1 VSALVHSE
9 LLKFR
14 TTRAWIGFVLA
25 LAAISAV
32 ASAGTVGSAS
42 GLERGTSHFARDVLQ
57 SSLFATLIAFIVG
70 ITCVTSEW
78 RHGTITRTFL
88 GAPRRP
94 RVLAAKELTVALLSA
109 SFAALA
115 LVVVLCVAIPWLA
128 VEGSSLGLGADG
140 LPLAV
145 RILAA
150 TVLWGALGVGVGAV
164 VQNQTVAL
172 VASIIW
178 ILLGEAL
185 IRVLLDLVDLGGLA
199 DYLPGRA
206 LSAFD
211 GSVEDGLSMW
221 GAAAV
226 ASAWVVA
233 LGALG
238 GLRASRQDVT

>member
-1 VSALVHSE
+1 MSALVRSE

-25 LAAISAV
+25 LAAISV
-32 ASAGTVGSAS
+32 IASAGTVGGAS
-42 GLERGTSHFARDVLQ
+42 DLERGTPQLARDILQ
-57 SSLFATLIAFIVG
+57 SSLFSTLVAFIVG
-70 ITCVTSEW
+70 VTCVTSEW

-88 GAPRRP
+88 GSPRRT
-94 RVLAAKELTVALLSA
+94 RVLVAKELAVVLLSV

-115 LVVVLCVAIPWLA
+115 LAAVLCLAIAWLA
-128 VEGSSLGLGADG
+128 VEGSSLGLDAHG
-140 LPLAV
+140 LPLIV

-150 TVLWGALGVGVGAV
+150 TVLWGALGVGVGAL

-172 VASIIW
+172 VASIVW

-185 IRVLLDLVDLGGLA
+185 IRVLLELVDLGGLA

-211 GSVEDGLSMW
+211 GSVDDGLSMW
-221 GAAAV
+221 AAAGV
-226 ASAWVVA
+226 ALAWVAV

-238 GLRASRQDVT
+238 GLRTSRQDVT

>member
-1 VSALVHSE
+1 VSALVRSE

-25 LAAISAV
+25 LAAISV
-32 ASAGTVGSAS
+32 IASAGTVGGAS
-42 GLERGTSHFARDVLQ
+42 DLERGTPQLARDILQ
-57 SSLFATLIAFIVG
+57 SSLFSTLVAFIVG
-70 ITCVTSEW
+70 VTCVTSEW

-88 GAPRRP
+88 GSPRRT
-94 RVLAAKELTVALLSA
+94 RVLVAKELAVVLLSV

-115 LVVVLCVAIPWLA
+115 LAAVLCLAIAWLA
-128 VEGSSLGLGADG
+128 VEGSSLGLDAHG
-140 LPLAV
+140 LPLIV

-150 TVLWGALGVGVGAV
+150 TVLWGALGVGVGAL

-172 VASIIW
+172 VASIVW

-185 IRVLLDLVDLGGLA
+185 IRVLLELVDLGGLA

-211 GSVEDGLSMW
+211 GSVDDGLSMW
-221 GAAAV
+221 AAAGV
-226 ASAWVVA
+226 ALAWVAV

-238 GLRASRQDVT
+238 GLRTSRQDVT